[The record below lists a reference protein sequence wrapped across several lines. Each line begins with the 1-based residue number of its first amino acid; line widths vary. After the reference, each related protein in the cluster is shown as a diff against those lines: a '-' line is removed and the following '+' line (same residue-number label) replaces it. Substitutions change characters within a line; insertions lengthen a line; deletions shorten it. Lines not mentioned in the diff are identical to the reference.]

1 MYYPHINIS
10 IHQII
15 DSKKEFN
22 TQNTGVIHKLH
33 TTVDNFSKNNELY
46 TII

>member
-1 MYYPHINIS
+1 MYYPHITIS

-15 DSKKEFN
+15 DNKKEFN
-22 TQNTGVIHKLH
+22 TQKIRVMHKLH
-33 TTVDNFSKNNELY
+33 TTVDNFSKNSELY